1 MYLNVYKKRYRVETY
16 DSIFINAIIFLKSS
30 ETFSFFHVFVAI
42 FIVYSVLFC
51 SCSYKIFL
59 YILRFLLVCVRMFY
73 REVLVLNSFIF
84 FSLQINCMNIKNK
97 TKKVLRETS
106 EKLN

>member
-1 MYLNVYKKRYRVETY
+1 MYLNIYKKIYRVEAN

-30 ETFSFFHVFVAI
+30 EIFSFFHVFVAI

-51 SCSYKIFL
+51 SCSYKI
-59 YILRFLLVCVRMFY
+59 RFLLVCVRMFY
-73 REVLVLNSFIF
+73 REVLVLNRLSFF
-84 FSLQINCMNIKNK
+84 FQINCMNIKNK
-97 TKKVLRETS
+97 TKKMLRETS